1 MGKMTA
7 RALREAGRQFPG
19 DAFYASIEKT
29 SEDGYWQKI
38 VDSGW
43 LEGMPAREA
52 ERIRG
57 ELRRIFR
64 AAPELAMECLT
75 VLSIDHTAFAES
87 YAAVL
92 ERLRELSWG
101 TFAPGAVTETDNE
114 DGSVS
119 LSFTHMGRVYS
130 ARLSSARVDDV
141 KVLKLVNRALR
152 DAGVER
158 QFAALCLGVLKD
170 DHIRLAFVTEKAF
183 YRGEELGLFPA
194 DDANA
199 FFR

>member
-1 MGKMTA
+1 MGRMTA
-7 RALREAGRQFPG
+7 KTLRAAERQFPG

-29 SEDGYWQKI
+29 SEDEYWQKI

-43 LEGMPAREA
+43 LEGLPARES
-52 ERIRG
+52 ERIRH
-57 ELRRIFR
+57 ELHQTFL
-64 AAPELAMECLT
+64 AAPELAMECLS

-87 YAAVL
+87 YTAVL
-92 ERLRELSWG
+92 ERLRGLSWG
-101 TFAPGAVTETDNE
+101 AFEPGNVTETEDE
-114 DGSVS
+114 DGSTS

-130 ARLSSARVDDV
+130 ARLSSARIDDV

-152 DAGVER
+152 DAGTER

-170 DHIRLAFVTEKAF
+170 DHIRLAFVSEKAF
-183 YRGEELGLFPA
+183 YKGEELGLFPA

>member
-1 MGKMTA
+1 MGRMTA
-7 RALREAGRQFPG
+7 KTLREAERQFPG
-19 DAFYASIEKT
+19 DAFYTSIEGT
-29 SEDGYWQKI
+29 SEDEYWQRI

-43 LEGMPAREA
+43 LEGMPPQEA
-52 ERIRG
+52 KRIRD
-57 ELRRIFR
+57 ELHQTFL
-64 AAPELAMECLT
+64 AAPELAMDCLT
-75 VLSIDHTAFAES
+75 IISIDHTAFAES
-87 YAAVL
+87 YTAVL
-92 ERLRELSWG
+92 ERLREKSWG
-101 TFAPGAVTETDNE
+101 VFAPGNVAETEYE
-114 DGSVS
+114 DGSIS

-141 KVLKLVNRALR
+141 KILKLVNRALR

-158 QFAALCLGVLKD
+158 QFASLCLGVLKD
-170 DHIRLAFVTEKAF
+170 DHIRLAFVSEKAF